1 MGDIVFALI
10 SMGIYAVLFV
20 GAGAWMFVV
29 HRVVVLLFASLFMV
43 WLFLLVGSVS
53 FWLQR
58 GSKVRDLFQSFYL
71 VVGSYPPDIYQRDKL
86 LFILISVIGLY
97 PGVFLPYLMLVD
109 GTSALDRILLIG
121 SSTLMFLIGIL
132 VFQWGLKRYS
142 SGNLVLQM

>member
-1 MGDIVFALI
+1 M
-10 SMGIYAVLFV
+10 
-20 GAGAWMFVV
+20 
-29 HRVVVLLFASLFMV
+29 
-43 WLFLLVGSVS
+43 
-53 FWLQR
+53 
-58 GSKVRDLFQSFYL
+58 
-71 VVGSYPPDIYQRDKL
+71 VGSYPPDIYQRDKL